1 LLNFFLKILLPD
13 SNSRHTAKFEC
24 EEEEKRRCEE
34 RRVRRRRRGGEER
47 KEKRT
52 LGGWIR
58 GHVSQISIHQP

>member
-13 SNSRHTAKFEC
+13 SNSKHTAKFEC
-24 EEEEKRRCEE
+24 EEEKRRCEE
-34 RRVRRRRRGGEER
+34 RRVRRRRRRGEER
-47 KEKRT
+47 MEKRT

>member
-1 LLNFFLKILLPD
+1 LLNFFKKILLPD

-52 LGGWIR
+52 LGG
-58 GHVSQISIHQP
+58 

>member
-1 LLNFFLKILLPD
+1 M
-13 SNSRHTAKFEC
+13 RRGR
-24 EEEEKRRCEE
+24 EEEMRRAESKKETKE
-34 RRVRRRRRGGEER
+34 RRGEER